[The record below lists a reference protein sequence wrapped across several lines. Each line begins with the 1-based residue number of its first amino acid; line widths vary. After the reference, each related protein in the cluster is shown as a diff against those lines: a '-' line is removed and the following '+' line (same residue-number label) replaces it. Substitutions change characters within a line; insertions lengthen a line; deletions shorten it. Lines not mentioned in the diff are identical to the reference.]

1 VRRLFQSF
9 YARLSTLFLVLTLAL
24 GAGFI
29 AIAFSAAAHLFDEVE
44 QLLNREYAGSIAGEL
59 APLVSAGFDEKR
71 VSGAIHYM
79 MVLNPRVEFYLLDA
93 AGRILSYFAS
103 PAERLALDSID
114 PAPLR
119 SFIASGGS
127 RPILGQDP
135 RGAGRRKPFSAAP
148 LRMGGQDGYVYVIL
162 EGQGFDRSLAA
173 IRESYYMRAGMA
185 AVLVTLLA
193 TLAAGFALFFLL
205 TRRLSVLGQAVKAFQ
220 AGDLGR
226 RARVRGS
233 DELGVLGRTFN
244 DMAASLQAGMEKLTQ
259 SERMRTELIANISHD
274 LRSPIAS
281 IRGSLETIVLKEGEL
296 SPEQRR
302 QFVQTSLRNT
312 ESLQKLV
319 DELFDL
325 VKLETRQVE
334 PRRESFPL
342 AELAQDVVLKLKP
355 QADRASVLLTAD
367 LPPDLPPVRADIG
380 MIERVLSNLIENALR
395 FTPEGGSVRVALS
408 VGDGSVAVCVSDT
421 GSGISPEDLP
431 HIFER
436 FYRADKSRDRSS
448 AGAGLGLAIAKQIV
462 ELHGSPLSVESS
474 PGRGARFHFSL
485 PASP

>member
-1 VRRLFQSF
+1 
-9 YARLSTLFLVLTLAL
+9 
-24 GAGFI
+24 
-29 AIAFSAAAHLFDEVE
+29 
-44 QLLNREYAGSIAGEL
+44 
-59 APLVSAGFDEKR
+59 
-71 VSGAIHYM
+71 
-79 MVLNPRVEFYLLDA
+79 
-93 AGRILSYFAS
+93 
-103 PAERLALDSID
+103 
-114 PAPLR
+114 
-119 SFIASGGS
+119 
-127 RPILGQDP
+127 
-135 RGAGRRKPFSAAP
+135 
-148 LRMGGQDGYVYVIL
+148 MGGQDGYVYVIL